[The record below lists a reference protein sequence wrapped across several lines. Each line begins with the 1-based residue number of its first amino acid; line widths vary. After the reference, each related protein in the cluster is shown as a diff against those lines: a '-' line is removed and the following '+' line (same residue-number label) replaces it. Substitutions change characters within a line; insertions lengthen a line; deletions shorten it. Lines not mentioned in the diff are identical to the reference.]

1 MNKIENLILGAGIAG
16 LGAAYAL
23 RKEGQSALVVE
34 KDATY
39 GGLCGDIEIDGFR
52 FDRFVHFTFTQ
63 NEEVNAI
70 FKTSCRELIRHIP
83 NPYNIYQR
91 LWIKHPA
98 QNNLFPLDEEEK
110 AKIIQDFKARPE
122 VDATYVPKNYEEW
135 LRVQFGNYFA
145 EHFPMVYTK
154 KYWMKE
160 AKDLRTE
167 WVGNRV
173 YQPSLDEVIIGSQTA
188 ETPITY
194 YAKEMRYPQ
203 KGGYK
208 ALLKS
213 MADVANIEYGMC
225 VTEICPIEKRVR
237 FANGREIEY
246 GNIYSSLPLPVV
258 IDSIKNVPDTVRDAV
273 NQLECTSGYH
283 ISVAL
288 RTKNIPPYLWW
299 YIYDEDILA
308 ARVYSPSLKSPDNV
322 PEGCSSLQMEV
333 YCKENEYTEQEL
345 IDGTVGKLLEMGI
358 IKLED
363 ILFTHVGFEKY
374 ANILFTEPIYRTRK
388 IVRDWLTEQ
397 GIVTFGRF
405 GEWDYLWSDQSLLS
419 GLNILS
425 N

>member
-1 MNKIENLILGAGIAG
+1 MMKVDNLILGAGIAG
-16 LGAAYAL
+16 LGAAYVAHQ
-23 RKEGQSALVVE
+23 RNIEALVVE
-34 KDATY
+34 KDATF
-39 GGLCGDIEIDGFR
+39 GGLCGSFEIDGFR
-52 FDRFVHFTFTQ
+52 FDRFVHLTFAKD
-63 NEEVNAI
+63 EKVNTI
-70 FKTSCRELIRHIP
+70 FHTSCGELIKHTP
-83 NPYNIYQR
+83 NPFNIYHRQ
-91 LWIKHPA
+91 WIKHPA
-98 QNNLFPLDEEEK
+98 QNNLFPLSVEEK
-110 AKIIQDFKARPE
+110 EAIIRDFKARPD

-188 ETPITY
+188 ETPVTY

-225 VTEICPIEKRVR
+225 VTEICPSEKKVR

-246 GNIYSSLPLPVV
+246 GHLYSSIPLPIVV
-258 IDSIKNVPDTVRDAV
+258 SSIANVPEEVRDAA

-283 ISVAL
+283 ISIAL
-288 RTKNIPPYLWW
+288 KTKSIPPYLWW
-299 YIYDEDILA
+299 YIYDEDVLA
-308 ARVYSPSLKSPDNV
+308 ARVYSPSLKSPDNA

-333 YCKENEYTEQEL
+333 YCKENEFTEKEL
-345 IDGTVGKLLEMGI
+345 MDGTVDKLVEMGI
-358 IKLED
+358 IKQED

-374 ANILFTEPIYRTRK
+374 ANVIFTEPIYRARK

-405 GEWDYLWSDQSLLS
+405 GEWDYLWSDQSLIS
-419 GLNILS
+419 GLNIL
-425 N
+425 